1 MENIL
6 ERAVALASDARI
18 ETDDL
23 QLLPSKQAGD
33 DGDAPACAAGEA
45 LQDFLDRVEREAILK
60 ALEGTRF
67 NRTQAAKLLGVT
79 FRSMRYRME
88 RLGIK

>member
-1 MENIL
+1 MVSPPSV
-6 ERAVALASDARI
+6 RRI
-18 ETDDL
+18 VQTDDD
-23 QLLPSKQAGD
+23 S